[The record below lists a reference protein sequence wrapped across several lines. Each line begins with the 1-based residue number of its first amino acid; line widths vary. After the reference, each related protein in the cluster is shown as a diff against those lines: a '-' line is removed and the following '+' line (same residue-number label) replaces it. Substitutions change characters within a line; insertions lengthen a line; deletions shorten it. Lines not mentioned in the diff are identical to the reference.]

1 MPTFS
6 HRTIRRFHKN
16 ASAMKRLAVRD
27 FEDLLQVKF
36 FFQSLGLLPAPHN
49 EVFMD
54 LLFHLVT
61 WHPFGKLRMH
71 MDNTHL
77 FFDVATSHL
86 SHSVHKFQARMCSSY
101 QTMELPQESTS
112 RARRCIALIAK
123 DPQAV
128 GGIVSNDVKM
138 KRLNLITYKYHML
151 GDYPETIQEYGT
163 TDSYSIQMVRPFS
176 SMVLKLQIL
185 LHTS

>member
-1 MPTFS
+1 M
-6 HRTIRRFHKN
+6 N
-16 ASAMKRLAVRD
+16 
-27 FEDLLQVKF
+27 
-36 FFQSLGLLPAPHN
+36 
-49 EVFMD
+49 
-54 LLFHLVT
+54 
-61 WHPFGKLRMH
+61 
-71 MDNTHL
+71 NTYL
-77 FFDVATSHL
+77 FFEIATSHL

-112 RARRCIALIAK
+112 RAHQCTALIVK
-123 DPQAV
+123 NPQAV

-138 KRLNLITYKYHML
+138 KRLNLITYKYHVL

-163 TDSYSIQMVRPFS
+163 TDSYSTQMVRPFP